1 MEISLLLTILTNDWL
16 DFYIIT
22 AMLIINALIGYIEEA
37 RADSAISALKNSLA
51 LLTRCWRQGQLVELD
66 ASELVVGDVIV
77 LRLGDIVPADV
88 RLLGI
93 GSTGEA
99 TEGDLSIDQSA
110 LTGES
115 LPVKRK
121 INDIVYSS
129 SIVKQG
135 QQLGIVVR
143 TGANTFIGKAAS
155 LISIT
160 TNAGHFQKVIN
171 YIGHFLIAL
180 SLVLVSIIFVYDLVE
195 KKMKNGTVT
204 GADALEALKEV
215 VVLTIAA

>member
-1 MEISLLLTILTNDWL
+1 
-16 DFYIIT
+16 
-22 AMLIINALIGYIEEA
+22 MLIINALIGYIEEA

-115 LPVKRK
+115 LPVKKK

-143 TGANTFIGKAAS
+143 TGANTFIGKAAN

-160 TNAGHFQKVIN
+160 TNTGHFQKVIN